1 MASPLLCRAARALSA
16 SSLAPQSASRS
27 RAALRALSGSASS
40 ASQRAAADYYELLG
54 VSRDASAA
62 DIKKAYYRLAK
73 DHHPD
78 TSNGDRDTFAQV
90 NHAYQT
96 LSDKN
101 KRRIYDRFGEEG
113 VRAADQ
119 GADPAAAA
127 AGAAG
132 QYAAPD
138 IDEVLR
144 EFGQFFTGQQV
155 QRPAVDDPA
164 PGDDKHAVVTLS
176 LREAAFG
183 VSKQVRTPSVDTCH
197 TCAGSGKTSSTRIV
211 RCPQCSGE
219 GRVRTSAGM
228 FQSVIITCHRC
239 NGTGDLMLDPCS
251 ACDGD
256 GVVNAFKEAS
266 VSFPAGCDTGMV
278 LRVPGAGATGIRRGP
293 PGDLFIQVK
302 VKEDDYF
309 HRSGKDLHVVAPI
322 SFAQAA
328 LGGNVEVRTLD
339 GTENVTVRPG
349 TQPDDTYVLHGRA
362 MRGVNSP
369 RRGNQVVHFKIVVPE
384 TLSTRQKQ
392 LITDL
397 MEEDGGKI
405 TKPEDCASQSLLQRF
420 QRFLR
425 RSISPR

>member
-1 MASPLLCRAARALSA
+1 M
-16 SSLAPQSASRS
+16 
-27 RAALRALSGSASS
+27 LSGSASS
-40 ASQRAAADYYELLG
+40 ASQRSSADYYDLLG
-54 VSRDASAA
+54 VSRNASPSE
-62 DIKKAYYRLAK
+62 IKKAYYRLAK

-119 GADPAAAA
+119 GSDPAASA
-127 AGAAG
+127 AGSAG

-144 EFGQFFTGQQV
+144 EFGQFFNGQQP
-155 QRPAVDDPA
+155 QRPAVDDPL

-176 LREAAFG
+176 LKEAAFG
-183 VSKQVRTPSVDTCH
+183 ISKHVRTHSVDTCH
-197 TCAGSGKTSSTRIV
+197 RCAGSGKTTSTRII
-211 RCPQCSGE
+211 RCSQCSGE

-228 FQSVIITCHRC
+228 FQSVIMTCHRC
-239 NGTGDLMLDPCS
+239 NGAGDVMRDPCS
-251 ACDGD
+251 ACNGD
-256 GVVNAFKEAS
+256 GVVSAFKETS
-266 VSFPAGCDTGMV
+266 VSFPPGCDTGMV

-293 PGDLFIQVK
+293 PGDLFIQVN

-322 SFAQAA
+322 TFAQAA
-328 LGGNVEVRTLD
+328 LGGAVEVRTLD
-339 GTENVTVRPG
+339 GTEKVSVSQG

-384 TLSTRQKQ
+384 KLSTRQKQ
-392 LITDL
+392 LITEL
-397 MEEDGGKI
+397 MEEEGGKI
-405 TKPEDCASQSLLQRF
+405 TKPEHCAPQSLLDRF